1 MKETLTEGKGM
12 EFPKKEK
19 GTLLCNRANLST
31 VSSNWRLDFAPEIS
45 RKLLRSEGN
54 NSDTSNHSECSS
66 NSRADVPQVTR
77 RKECRQAIAQLP
89 DSPLSLRT

>member
-12 EFPKKEK
+12 EFTKKEK
-19 GTLLCNRANLST
+19 GTPLCNRANLSA
-31 VSSNWRLDFAPEIS
+31 VSSNWRLDFATKTSTKSI
-45 RKLLRSEGN
+45 RSEGS

-77 RKECRQAIAQLP
+77 RKECRQARAQLP
-89 DSPLSLRT
+89 DSSLSLRT